1 MLENFISKGI
11 LQFFNFTPTSDQE
24 TLIDELSKFVSSG
37 NRDKFF
43 LIKGYA
49 GTGKTT
55 VISAFINT
63 LKEYKL
69 KTILLA
75 PTGRAAKVLSNYSQE
90 KALTIHKKI
99 YRQKSSKDAFGNFNL
114 NKNLHTNTLFIVDE
128 ASMISNTGSGNSIFG
143 SGRLLDDLV
152 EYVYSSSSCSLI
164 LLGDTAQLPPVG
176 TDISPALDKHFLE
189 GYGFDVTEIQLKEVV
204 RQQKN
209 SGILENATLLRNLID
224 TENIRFPQMIT
235 KKKKDFLRIG
245 GEDLIEEISTSYSI
259 YGMDETA
266 IICYSNKRAN
276 IYNQGIRNSILYY
289 EEEISIGDYIMIVKN
304 NYYWTESLKEIDF
317 IANGDI
323 AKITRIKSISEAYG
337 FRYAD
342 ITIELPDYDN
352 IELDVKIFLDTL
364 NINAPALENKKM
376 SALYYLLDEEY
387 TGLSKKERYKKIRN
401 NKFFNALQVKFA
413 YAVTC
418 HKAQGGQWSSVFIDQ
433 GFFKEEMLS
442 KEYLRWLYTA
452 ITRGTEKIYFVN
464 FKDDFFINEQ

>member
-1 MLENFISKGI
+1 MLDNFISKRI
-11 LQFFNFTPTSDQE
+11 LHFFKFTPTSDQE
-24 TLIDELSKFVSSG
+24 ILINELSKFVSSG
-37 NRDKFF
+37 SRDKFF
-43 LIKGYA
+43 VIKGYA

-69 KTILLA
+69 KTVLLA

-99 YRQKSSKDAFGNFNL
+99 YRQKSSKDAFGNFDL

-128 ASMISNTGSGNSIFG
+128 ASMISNSGSANSVFG

-152 EYVYSSSSCSLI
+152 EYVYSVSSCSLI

-176 TDISPALDKHFLE
+176 TDISPALDKQFLE
-189 GYGFDVTEIQLKEVV
+189 GYGFEVIEIQLKDVV
-204 RQQKN
+204 RQQEN
-209 SGILENATLLRNLID
+209 SGILQNATLLRNLID
-224 TENIRFPQMIT
+224 NENIRFPEMIT
-235 KKKKDFLRIG
+235 KSKKDFLRIS

-289 EEEISIGDYIMIVKN
+289 EEEISIGDYIMVVKN
-304 NYYWTESLKEIDF
+304 NYYWTENLKEIDF

-364 NINAPALENKKM
+364 NMNAPAIENKKM
-376 SALYYLLDEEY
+376 SDLYYQLDEEY

-418 HKAQGGQWSSVFIDQ
+418 HKAQGGQWASVFIDQ
-433 GFFKEEMLS
+433 GFFKEEMLN

-452 ITRGTEKIYFVN
+452 ITRGTEKVFFVN
-464 FKDDFFINEQ
+464 FKDEFFTNE